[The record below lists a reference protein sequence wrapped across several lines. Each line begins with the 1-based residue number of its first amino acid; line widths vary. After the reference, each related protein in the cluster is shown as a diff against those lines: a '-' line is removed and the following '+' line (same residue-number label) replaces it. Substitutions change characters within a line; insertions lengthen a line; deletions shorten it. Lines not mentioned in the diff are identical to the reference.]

1 MRRRRSLAGASDRR
15 SECRSGLAGGR
26 RLSYL
31 YLTGDGRSLNVGRPQ
46 VLGVSYWGVDVA
58 IEGKSPGDLVRL
70 ALAGS
75 GLELDGRRYSV
86 PDLTAVARAMR
97 PNCTLVITNSE
108 GKATTDLIAL
118 IEAAPGRVIIS

>member
-1 MRRRRSLAGASDRR
+1 L
-15 SECRSGLAGGR
+15 
-26 RLSYL
+26 
-31 YLTGDGRSLNVGRPQ
+31 
-46 VLGVSYWGVDVA
+46 GVDVA
-58 IEGKSPGDLVRL
+58 IEGKSPADLVRL